1 MNIKNNTNVQYT
13 IYKMNI
19 FVSESVGL
27 ISESCNL
34 EPPPFEKAVL
44 MPQTHPRCAETKSP
58 SEGFAKPKAEQNL
71 DSCPDVSP
79 IIENESRKYKSTFTI
94 VNNPNPLQKK
104 NNSKFVQS
112 NTIDE
117 KHTEM
122 LNHFNET
129 ETKTIPKLQIER
141 AQLKHILTSFRET
154 NIEKYM
160 ETKDNIQKITSQ
172 IRSLNRE
179 KKKYFLENSKYIFQY
194 FEYKKKI
201 SSGDNNNK
209 NVNKLNSFFNIK
221 EITSTNSE
229 TNETVEKDIHKHMYQ
244 NYWKNVKNEITNIQD
259 FIVPSDVCEYC
270 RQGEMIPQDE
280 EGILIC
286 NNNKCGKFVTYIV
299 DSSKPTNKEP
309 PNEVSYTA
317 YIRLNHFKEILS
329 QFQAKETTQ
338 IPDEVIEAI
347 RNRIKKE
354 RIKDIKTINYEKMRE
369 ILRKLGLN
377 KYFEHIQYINSIFG
391 IKPPIM
397 NEELHE
403 TLCVLFIEIQ
413 KPWAIHCPA
422 NRTNFFN
429 YTYTLYQLCVLLG
442 QTQYL
447 PYIPLLKDR
456 TKQLEQDMIW
466 KKVCNELS
474 WYFEPTI

>member
-1 MNIKNNTNVQYT
+1 MN
-13 IYKMNI
+13 
-19 FVSESVGL
+19 S
-27 ISESCNL
+27 
-34 EPPPFEKAVL
+34 
-44 MPQTHPRCAETKSP
+44 
-58 SEGFAKPKAEQNL
+58 
-71 DSCPDVSP
+71 
-79 IIENESRKYKSTFTI
+79 
-94 VNNPNPLQKK
+94 KK
-104 NNSKFVQS
+104 NVAKQLSKN

-122 LNHFNET
+122 MNHFRELEET
-129 ETKTIPKLQIER
+129 IIP
-141 AQLKHILTSFRET
+141 QLK
-154 NIEKYM
+154 IEK
-160 ETKDNIQKITSQ
+160 ETLKGKLKNVPKTEIDLRLDIKDKIRELNEKIS
-172 IRSLNRE
+172 SLTKE
-179 KKKYFLENSKYIFQY
+179 KEEYLLKNSELIYNYFNDI
-194 FEYKKKI
+194 KKI
-201 SSGDNNNK
+201 SNGNNK
-209 NVNKLNSFFNIK
+209 KNFNKLNSFFKIK
-221 EITSTNSE
+221 EVQTEDQKQEQEINK
-229 TNETVEKDIHKHMYQ
+229 NIHQK
-244 NYWKNVKNEITNIQD
+244 YWKNVKNEITNIQD
-259 FIVPSDVCEYC
+259 FVVPSDICEYC
-270 RQGEMIPQDE
+270 KNGEMIPQDE

-286 NNNKCGKFVTYIV
+286 NNQQCGKFIAYIV
-299 DSSKPTNKEP
+299 ENSKPANKEP

-338 IPDEVIEAI
+338 IPEEVIQAI
-347 RNRIKKE
+347 RDRIKKE
-354 RIKDIKTINYEKMRE
+354 RITDMAELNYDKMRE

-397 NEELHE
+397 NEQLYE

-413 KPWAIHCPA
+413 KPWAMHCPP

-466 KKVCNELS
+466 KKVCETLDWVFYPS
-474 WYFEPTI
+474 I

>member
-1 MNIKNNTNVQYT
+1 MFVYNIRMN
-13 IYKMNI
+13 
-19 FVSESVGL
+19 
-27 ISESCNL
+27 
-34 EPPPFEKAVL
+34 
-44 MPQTHPRCAETKSP
+44 
-58 SEGFAKPKAEQNL
+58 
-71 DSCPDVSP
+71 
-79 IIENESRKYKSTFTI
+79 
-94 VNNPNPLQKK
+94 VNNLSKK
-104 NNSKFVQS
+104 NGTNKFVQS

-117 KHTEM
+117 KHTEI
-122 LNHFNET
+122 LNHFHEVET
-129 ETKTIPKLQIER
+129 EILPKLQTER
-141 AQLKHILTSFRET
+141 KLLKSGLKKLHDS

-160 ETKDNIQKITSQ
+160 ETKDNIERITHQ
-172 IRSLNRE
+172 IRTLNRE
-179 KKKYFLENSKYIFQY
+179 KKQYFLENSKYIFQY

-201 SSGDNNNK
+201 SSGDNNQ
-209 NVNKLNSFFNIK
+209 NVNKLNSFFKIK
-221 EITSTNSE
+221 EPVSAQTEAN
-229 TNETVEKDIHKHMYQ
+229 NEFVAAEKDNHKHMYQ

-259 FIVPSDVCEYC
+259 FVVPSDICEYC

-338 IPDEVIEAI
+338 IPEEVIEAI

-354 RIKDIKTINYEKMRE
+354 RIKDVKTINYEKMRE

-474 WYFEPTI
+474 WSFEPTI